1 VYVTSGTKTWV
12 TPDEEIQV
20 KEDQAVFCKKGACV
34 MRNFY
39 ETEFCALIMFFT
51 EDFIKEIAFE
61 YQLTLKD
68 KEITEDS
75 NFHVVN
81 LNVDANL
88 KLFFE
93 SVKIYL
99 FQEQAPSDQLLKL
112 KFKELILQILTNSNN
127 LRLRSYFLSILQD
140 GDRRIEPVIRK
151 NLYFNLSMEDYANL
165 CNRSLSAFKRDF
177 KVEFGKS
184 PLQWLIEER
193 LKYAKIRLLSIE
205 ESITE
210 LALYSGFDTT
220 EHFIRCFKKYYGE
233 PPLRFKSNYLK
244 K

>member
-1 VYVTSGTKTWV
+1 MIVMCWESIYGKT
-12 TPDEEIQV
+12 
-20 KEDQAVFCKKGACV
+20 
-34 MRNFY
+34 
-39 ETEFCALIMFFT
+39 
-51 EDFIKEIAFE
+51 
-61 YQLTLKD
+61 LTLKD

-177 KVEFGKS
+177 KVEFG
-184 PLQWLIEER
+184 L
-193 LKYAKIRLLSIE
+193 
-205 ESITE
+205 
-210 LALYSGFDTT
+210 
-220 EHFIRCFKKYYGE
+220 
-233 PPLRFKSNYLK
+233 
-244 K
+244 